1 MVLYSVL
8 RIQRLVSCFTIAGLV
23 LLFSLQSEMSD
34 VSPNEEFTTSLG
46 ADQSIRITVRPVSSV
61 HNTRGGLLGGAK
73 TNCITFTHSF
83 VVKNTRSD
91 SVHIKVS
98 EQVPLSTDERIK
110 VHCMSI

>member
-1 MVLYSVL
+1 M
-8 RIQRLVSCFTIAGLV
+8 
-23 LLFSLQSEMSD
+23 
-34 VSPNEEFTTSLG
+34 SPNEEFTTSLG

-61 HNTRGGLLGGAK
+61 HNTRSALLGGAK

-110 VHCMSI
+110 VCTVYVCSGSSMQLTLQKLVSMLMGEG